1 MSDTISFEE
10 GFLTK
15 ENTWTVCMTD
25 IQFIT
30 WKENYETGSYFVKL
44 HIGDKETR
52 LQLDTEEEVEELVR
66 EWTKSKGE

>member
-15 ENTWTVCMTD
+15 ENTWIVCMTD

>member
-1 MSDTISFEE
+1 MSDTISFED

-15 ENTWTVCMTD
+15 ENTWAVCMTD

-30 WKENYETGSYFVKL
+30 WKENYENGTYFVKL

-52 LQLDTEEEVEELVR
+52 LQLDTIEEVEELVR
-66 EWTKSKGE
+66 EWTTIKGE